1 MQYDP
6 QSTAQSDVVRQSRG
20 RPGRI
25 ESPTPDDRLFIGS
38 VAKAFRILEHL
49 NEAQGPLTLV
59 DIARRSGMGKSAA
72 QRATHT
78 LRVLGY
84 LSQHP
89 QTRAYTLSSKMLEF
103 THTVLAQDRVRAIA
117 LPLLESLNRMC
128 GETVNL
134 TRLEGNEVVFVARFP
149 SRHTVSVDLHIGS
162 RLPAFCTAPGRA
174 MLSRLPDDE
183 AKQVIERSDRKPMTE
198 LTVTDPRRLWTIIQ
212 ETRKRGY
219 ALNNQES
226 HVGDVAIGAALV
238 DRSGRVVGAVNIAAP
253 SPRFSI
259 SRLQQRFGADL
270 MRTATEI
277 SRNLGV
283 L

>member
-1 MQYDP
+1 MQY
-6 QSTAQSDVVRQSRG
+6 STQTTARAKAVKRLHSQ
-20 RPGRI
+20 PGDI
-25 ESPTPDDRLFIGS
+25 EAPDTDDRLFVGS
-38 VAKAFRILEHL
+38 VAKSFQVLELL

-59 DIARRSGMGKSAA
+59 EIAHRSGLGKSAA

-89 QTRAYTLSSKMLEF
+89 ETRAYALSSKMLEF

-117 LPLLESLNRMC
+117 LPLLESLNHAC

-134 TRLEGNEVVFVARFP
+134 TRLEGDEVVFIARFP
-149 SRHTVSVDLHIGS
+149 SQHTVSVDLHIGS

-174 MLSRLPDDE
+174 MLSRLPEDE
-183 AKQVIERSDRKPMTE
+183 AKQVIERSDRRPMTE
-198 LTVTDPRRLWTIIQ
+198 FTVTDPRRLWALVL
-212 ETRKRGY
+212 EARKRGY
-219 ALNNQES
+219 AVNNQES
-226 HVGDVAIGAALV
+226 HIGDVAIGAALV
-238 DRSGRVVGAVNIAAP
+238 DRGGRVVGAINIAAP
-253 SPRFSI
+253 PPRLSI

-277 SRNLGV
+277 SRNLGI

>member
-1 MQYDP
+1 MQYSTRTPEKAKGGKRPPDP
-6 QSTAQSDVVRQSRG
+6 
-20 RPGRI
+20 PGDA
-25 ESPTPDDRLFIGS
+25 EKTDSDDRLFIGS
-38 VAKAFRILEHL
+38 VAKSFRVLELL

-59 DIARRSGMGKSAA
+59 ELARRSGMGKSAA

-89 QTRAYTLSSKMLEF
+89 ETRAYALSSKMLEF

-117 LPLLESLNRMC
+117 LPLLESLNHVC

-174 MLSRLPDDE
+174 MLSRLPEEE
-183 AKQVIERSDRKPMTE
+183 AKQVIDRSDRRPMTE
-198 LTVTDPRRLWTIIQ
+198 FTVTDPRRLWTLVL
-212 ETRKRGY
+212 EARKRGY

-226 HVGDVAIGAALV
+226 HIGDVAIGAALV
-238 DRSGRVVGAVNIAAP
+238 DRGGRVVGAVNIAAP
-253 SPRFSI
+253 SPRLSI

-270 MRTATEI
+270 MRTAAEI
-277 SRNLGV
+277 SRNLGI